1 MLTPERKKQMRAI
14 GHHLKPVILI
24 GDNGMSTRLLE
35 ELDRALKDH
44 ELIKIK
50 VRAERDARKIL
61 IASLCNETGAHC
73 VQSVGATALLFR
85 AAERP
90 NPRLS
95 NLIRPI

>member
-73 VQSVGATALLFR
+73 VQSVGAIALLFR